1 MARSLGGDFHLCA
14 AEPRRQ
20 EVTWGIPGIIEAAG
34 DVAGLWTGVRCPG
47 ETCTLSLC
55 VPPFYSGS
63 CNVIGQVALLLFF
76 PFQLRLLATRESQ
89 PWGEIHLRNVCWL
102 RHQAEKGVGWF
113 AAQKLALRPRPE
125 HLLLPACPSLA
136 RRCGCLVYRGGL
148 SPLGTSEVVT
158 ALPSR
163 DSDLSF
169 LEGRLLLH

>member
-102 RHQAEKGVGWF
+102 RHQAEKRCWLVCRSETCL
-113 AAQKLALRPRPE
+113 AAQAGALTAPCMSVPCQTLWLPR
-125 HLLLPACPSLA
+125 LPGWSVSS
-136 RRCGCLVYRGGL
+136 RNKRGGDRF
-148 SPLGTSEVVT
+148 
-158 ALPSR
+158 A
-163 DSDLSF
+163 
-169 LEGRLLLH
+169 